1 MGPYFLLSPLL
12 QMILT
17 VRFLFVIFCFY
28 FDFVLALCSPL
39 KHFGVCSPLCN
50 DNGAVLVTVYDI
62 CTLIYILRFI
72 LSIILNDFTLVTV
85 ISILFDTLTYSLC

>member
-1 MGPYFLLSPLL
+1 
-12 QMILT
+12 
-17 VRFLFVIFCFY
+17 
-28 FDFVLALCSPL
+28 VLALRSPL
-39 KHFGVCSPLCN
+39 KHFDVCSPLCN

-85 ISILFDTLTYSLC
+85 ISMLFDTSTYSSFLLSVLRFEDNNIWSLLG